1 MELKFSMNKRLVV
14 LVLDEINEKNLP
26 INCIVGKTSKKSSAY
41 MTDVTFSFDDEVKSV
56 FNDMLCR
63 CISEKLLI

>member
-26 INCIVGKTSKKSSAY
+26 INCTVGKTSKKSSAY
-41 MTDVTFSFDDEVKSV
+41 MTDVTFSFDDEVKLI
-56 FNDMLCR
+56 FNDLLCR
-63 CISEKLLI
+63 CINEKLLI

>member
-1 MELKFSMNKRLVV
+1 MEMKFSMNKRLVV

-26 INCIVGKTSKKSSAY
+26 INCIVGKTSKKSSVY

-63 CISEKLLI
+63 CINEKLLI

>member
-1 MELKFSMNKRLVV
+1 MEMKFNMNKRLVV

-63 CISEKLLI
+63 CINEKLLI

>member
-1 MELKFSMNKRLVV
+1 MEMKFNMNKRLVV

-41 MTDVTFSFDDEVKSV
+41 MTDVTFSSDDEVKSV

-63 CISEKLLI
+63 CINEKLLI

>member
-1 MELKFSMNKRLVV
+1 MEMKFNMNKRLVV

-41 MTDVTFSFDDEVKSV
+41 MTNVTFSFDDEVKSV

-63 CISEKLLI
+63 CINEKLLI

>member
-26 INCIVGKTSKKSSAY
+26 INCTVGKTSKKIVCVH
-41 MTDVTFSFDDEVKSV
+41 DRRNIQF
-56 FNDMLCR
+56 
-63 CISEKLLI
+63 

>member
-1 MELKFSMNKRLVV
+1 MKFNMNKRLVV

-63 CISEKLLI
+63 CINEKLLI

>member
-1 MELKFSMNKRLVV
+1 MKFNMNKRLVV

-41 MTDVTFSFDDEVKSV
+41 MTNVTFSFDDEVKSV

-63 CISEKLLI
+63 CINEKLLI